1 MSKLYTKKSHKKGA
15 GGGKKVNFQLR
26 KLSFLLRTG
35 GLTSVTFVKEN
46 DTILVQKV
54 GRAFSH
60 HKNGRPRGA
69 NEVMSDLNVIKH
81 DLRCKSI
88 IL

>member
-1 MSKLYTKKSHKKGA
+1 MSKQYTKKSHKKGA
-15 GGGKKVNFQLR
+15 ESGRKVNFQLR
-26 KLSFLLRTG
+26 KLSYLLRTD

-46 DTILVQKV
+46 DTMLVQQVNKS
-54 GRAFSH
+54 FSH

-69 NEVMSDLNVIKH
+69 NEVMSDLNAIKH